1 MKLDVDV
8 LFNVGGD
15 FELTKDIILSPKH
28 NNIALFRRNKKY
40 VIFTDT
46 GRSAIYLA
54 LKQIISEKENI
65 SAWIPFYCCST
76 VIQPFVQLGF
86 KINYYSMGY
95 DLDSPFGL
103 PEKLSDAV
111 ILYIHYFGKENVS
124 LGNYIKRQKKKGHKF
139 LVIEDMVQTCLSRNY
154 GKYGDFLIDSL
165 RKFLP
170 VPDGGIVKSN
180 IRMHNTC
187 SSPNESF
194 ISTKIISK
202 FIRGY
207 KGNEKVFL
215 DLYEQGEDIINGEI
229 TSRKISYI
237 SNYLLKRI
245 NIKDIQSKR
254 IDNWKKLLKCFR
266 TGLITSDI
274 ISPLYNNLN
283 KGDVPI
289 GLPVIVKDGQRDK
302 FKNYLGKNRI
312 FCAIHW
318 RLNGME
324 IPNHCSLDVKLSKSI
339 LTIPVDHR
347 IDDEKLDYVIKMI
360 NSY

>member
-1 MKLDVDV
+1 MFKI
-8 LFNVGGD
+8 GGD
-15 FELTKDIILSPKH
+15 FELTRDVLLGPEH
-28 NNIALFRRNKKY
+28 NNSTLFRKNKEY

-54 LKQIISEKENI
+54 LQQIISKKENFV
-65 SAWIPFYCCST
+65 AWIPFYCCKT
-76 VIQPFVQLGF
+76 VIQPFIQLGF
-86 KINYYSMGY
+86 EINYYSMGY
-95 DLDSPFGL
+95 DLDSPLGL

-124 LGNYIKRQKKKGHKF
+124 LGNYIKKQRKKGHHF
-139 LVIEDMVQTCLSRNY
+139 IVIEDMVQTCLSRNY
-154 GKYGDFLIDSL
+154 GKSGDFLIDSL

-180 IRMHNTC
+180 IKMHNTC

-207 KGNEKVFL
+207 KGNEKIFL
-215 DLYEQGEDIINGEI
+215 DLYEKGEDIINGEI
-229 TSRKISYI
+229 TSRKMSRI
-237 SNYLLKRI
+237 SNFLLKRI

-254 IDNWKKLLKCFR
+254 LDNWKKLLKYFN
-266 TGLITSDI
+266 TGSITSDI
-274 ISPLYNNLN
+274 ISPLYKDLK

-289 GLPVIVKDGQRDK
+289 GFPVIVNDGQRDK
-302 FKNYLGKNRI
+302 FKNYLRKNRI

-318 RLNGME
+318 ELNKNA
-324 IPNHCSLDVKLSKSI
+324 IPSDCLLDFKLSKSI
-339 LTIPVDHR
+339 LTIPVDQR
-347 IDDEKLDYVIKMI
+347 IDDKKLDYTIRI
-360 NSY
+360 FNSY